1 MERKDNK
8 LSKILVLAFMGFTL
22 IGMTFSF
29 VFYGFND
36 GNAKANYK
44 GFKFKLDR
52 QNSVWVA
59 KINGAYAGFSFLP
72 NEVEDI
78 NISASLENL
87 KNKFE
92 IDTTSDMNDTNI
104 EAIALAQH
112 QMGITMQ
119 NYNIYIRQ
127 GMAAANKYN
136 ISIINCSMA
145 TPAVPV
151 VYFKTGNKTQ
161 ILQDGDCIIAE
172 ARNGQDTIRAKDRIV
187 YSILGVM
194 E

>member
-1 MERKDNK
+1 M
-8 LSKILVLAFMGFTL
+8 
-22 IGMTFSF
+22 
-29 VFYGFND
+29 
-36 GNAKANYK
+36 
-44 GFKFKLDR
+44 
-52 QNSVWVA
+52 
-59 KINGAYAGFSFLP
+59 P

-119 NYNIYIRQ
+119 NYNVYVRQ
-127 GMAAANKYN
+127 GLITANKYN
-136 ISIINCSMA
+136 ISVIDCSAA
-145 TPAVPV
+145 TAAVPV
-151 VYFKTGNKTQ
+151 IYFKTGNKTQ
-161 ILQDGDCIIAE
+161 IIQDEDCIIAE

>member
-1 MERKDNK
+1 MERKENK
-8 LSKILVLAFMGFTL
+8 WSKILVLAFMGFTL
-22 IGMTFSF
+22 IGMTVGSVVFFGFSDNTK
-29 VFYGFND
+29 V
-36 GNAKANYK
+36 NYN

-59 KINGAYAGFSFLP
+59 KINNANAGFSFLP

-78 NISASLENL
+78 NISANLGSL

-92 IDTTSDMNDTNI
+92 FDVTSDVNDTNI

-112 QMGITMQ
+112 QMGITME
-119 NYNIYIRQ
+119 NYNVYVRQ
-127 GMAAANKYN
+127 GLVAANKYN
-136 ISIINCSMA
+136 ISIIDCSAA
-145 TPAVPV
+145 TAAVPV
-151 VYFKTGNKTQ
+151 IYFKTGNKTQ
-161 ILQDGDCIIAE
+161 ISQDGDCIIAE
-172 ARNGQDTIRAKDRIV
+172 ARNGQDVIRAKDRIM